1 MMGKGAC
8 WSDDEVKAL
17 LSVWREASIQK
28 ELDGAVRN
36 KAVFSKI
43 AKRLQDA
50 GFEKD
55 WVQCRVKVKNLKT
68 LYKKVKDNNA
78 RSGRARIVCPH
89 FELLDSILGAR
100 PATEPPEVIEAM
112 SDDPGN
118 HSDAS
123 DTLNDGAQDKGA
135 RGSEE
140 EQNEG
145 EQNES
150 EQGDRA
156 GERNEVEPGRDD
168 EEQARGDK
176 QPPAKKQK
184 TKGKKTTAEK
194 ITESMMKGF
203 MEFQERSEERFMKF
217 EELRAKEDRAHEERL
232 LRLLVASQQPSHV
245 PQYPSMYYTGQHNN
259 FDNESF
265 SSDY

>member
-1 MMGKGAC
+1 M
-8 WSDDEVKAL
+8 
-17 LSVWREASIQK
+17 
-28 ELDGAVRN
+28 
-36 KAVFSKI
+36 
-43 AKRLQDA
+43 QDV

-55 WVQCRVKVKNLKT
+55 WVQCRAKVKNLKA

-100 PATEPPEVIEAM
+100 PATEPPEIIEAM
-112 SDDPGN
+112 SDDAGN
-118 HSDAS
+118 DSDAS
-123 DTLNDGAQDKGA
+123 DTLNDGAQEKEA
-135 RGSEE
+135 RGSEA

-150 EQGDRA
+150 EQGDHA
-156 GERNEVEPGRDD
+156 GEQNEVESGRND

-176 QPPAKKQK
+176 QPPRKKRK

-194 ITESMMKGF
+194 ITESMMRAF
-203 MEFQERSEERFMKF
+203 VEFQERSEERFMKF

-232 LRLLVASQQPSHV
+232 LRLLVASQQPSQV
-245 PQYPSMYYTGQHNN
+245 PQYPPMYYNGQHHN
-259 FDNESF
+259 FENESF